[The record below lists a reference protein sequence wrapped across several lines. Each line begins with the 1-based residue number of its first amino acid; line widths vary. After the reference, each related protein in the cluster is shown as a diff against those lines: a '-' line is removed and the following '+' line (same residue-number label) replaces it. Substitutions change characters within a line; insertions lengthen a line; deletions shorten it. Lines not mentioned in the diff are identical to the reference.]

1 MEHFLDAT
9 SPAPPPTIT
18 ITKEGKE
25 EQVFKYAWSIWY
37 AQQQQVQGY
46 LMGSLS
52 REILAQ
58 VATLQTPA
66 EVWSAIHAS
75 FAAQTQAQ
83 IVNTC
88 IALANLHK
96 GNMGMPEY
104 LAKIKAFADEI
115 ACTGDPL
122 SEGELTSYVL
132 KGLDIEYNPVISAL
146 AARIEPVTVQ
156 ELYNQLLS
164 FEARMNLLQGN
175 NIRQSS
181 VNSIS
186 RGRSTGG
193 RGRGHRG
200 HQGRGRCNGNNSGRG
215 RANNSGPRSSG
226 ASYSNTRPCCQLC
239 KKSGHDVKDCWHRY
253 DEDFVPEER
262 HVAAAIREQ
271 EEAGDTIWY
280 ADSGATDHVTSELE
294 KLANRER
301 YYGNDQINTAASGGG
316 MDICHIG
323 QSSINF
329 PNSKRDL
336 LLNDVLHVPQANKN
350 LASMSRL
357 SADNNIFFETHPK
370 YFFH

>member
-1 MEHFLDAT
+1 
-9 SPAPPPTIT
+9 
-18 ITKEGKE
+18 
-25 EQVFKYAWSIWY
+25 
-37 AQQQQVQGY
+37 
-46 LMGSLS
+46 MGSLS

-66 EVWSAIHAS
+66 KVWSAIHAS

-83 IVNTC
+83 IVNAR

-115 ACTGDPL
+115 ACTGDPF

-181 VNSIS
+181 VNTLT
-186 RGRSTGG
+186 RGRGTGG

-200 HQGRGRCNGNNSGRG
+200 H
-215 RANNSGPRSSG
+215 
-226 ASYSNTRPCCQLC
+226 
-239 KKSGHDVKDCWHRY
+239 
-253 DEDFVPEER
+253 
-262 HVAAAIREQ
+262 
-271 EEAGDTIWY
+271 
-280 ADSGATDHVTSELE
+280 
-294 KLANRER
+294 
-301 YYGNDQINTAASGGG
+301 
-316 MDICHIG
+316 
-323 QSSINF
+323 
-329 PNSKRDL
+329 
-336 LLNDVLHVPQANKN
+336 
-350 LASMSRL
+350 
-357 SADNNIFFETHPK
+357 
-370 YFFH
+370 